1 MTVHSKQPMLIR
13 RLIAITALAA
23 GSTLAQTPATPTPA
37 TSDAQ
42 EQALTPDGPGYS
54 ITAKSTLVLVP
65 ALVKTKSGQLV
76 YTLKADDFILTDDGI
91 PQPLRLE
98 EDNGGQPLAMVIVVE
113 VGGAG
118 REHLQDYQNLG
129 PVLDAMLGGIPH
141 KVAIVAFDS
150 TPTLVHHFSSHLD
163 SITQTLASQEPG
175 DSAASTLDAINFAV
189 DQLRPVPT
197 TYRRAILL
205 LSETHDTSSHAKLG
219 DTLRAISDT
228 NTAIYSIGFSGGRS
242 EVRGEASKANSDEPG
257 PEHGCFSH
265 DPKTDK
271 VVKDD
276 GTTGPAEE
284 GKGTQYY
291 DCFAQLLPPLRLA
304 KMAELAARSA
314 LRRNISESVAS
325 LTGGESFKF
334 KDAKTLNR
342 DLFTISNHIPNR
354 YVLSFH
360 PQNPHP
366 GLHAVSLKLKNY
378 PNLVVEA
385 RSSYWVDDDTTP
397 SVTAPSK

>member
-1 MTVHSKQPMLIR
+1 MPMK
-13 RLIAITALAA
+13 RLFAIPLLAA
-23 GSTLAQTPATPTPA
+23 ASVMAQTSAPPAQTPQ
-37 TSDAQ
+37 DAQ
-42 EQALTPDGPGYS
+42 EQPFAQGGPGYS

-76 YTLKADDFILTDDGI
+76 YTLKADDFLLTDDGV
-91 PQPLRLE
+91 PQALRLE
-98 EDNGGQPLAMVIVVE
+98 EDNGGQPLAMVICVE

-118 REHLQDYQNLG
+118 RNHLHDYDGLAAS
-129 PVLDAMLGGIPH
+129 LDNMLGGIPH

-163 SITQTLASQEPG
+163 SISQTLASQEDG
-175 DSAASTLDAINFAV
+175 DSGAAILDAINFSI

-197 TYRRAILL
+197 TYRRAVLL
-205 LSETHDTSSHAKLG
+205 FSETKDNGSHTTLNQA
-219 DTLRAISDT
+219 LRAISDT
-228 NTAIYSIGFSGGRS
+228 NTAIYSVAFSSNRAS
-242 EVRGEASKANSDEPG
+242 EAGEASKLSSNEPG

-276 GTTGPAEE
+276 GSVGPAEE

-291 DCFAQLLPPLRLA
+291 DCAAQLLPPLVLA
-304 KMAELAARSA
+304 RMAEIAVRNA
-314 LRRNISESVAS
+314 LRRNISEAVANA
-325 LTGGESFKF
+325 TGGEMFKF

-360 PQNPHP
+360 PQSPHQ
-366 GLHAVSLKLKNY
+366 GLHAVSLKLKDH
-378 PNLVVEA
+378 PELVIEA
-385 RSSYWVDDDTTP
+385 RSSYWVDDDATP
-397 SVTAPSK
+397 STVPQSK

>member
-1 MTVHSKQPMLIR
+1 MRYLPAKTL
-13 RLIAITALAA
+13 LAA
-23 GSTLAQTPATPTPA
+23 AGTLLAAACAIAQTPAATKPA
-37 TSDAQ
+37 TQDPQ
-42 EQALTPDGPGYS
+42 EQPFAQDGPSYS

-76 YTLKADDFILTDDGI
+76 YTLKADDFILTDDGVTL
-91 PQPLRLE
+91 PLHLE
-98 EDNGGQPLAMVIVVE
+98 EDNGGQPLALVICVE

-118 REHLQDYQNLG
+118 RNHLHDYDGLG
-129 PVLDAMLGGIPH
+129 AMLDNMLGAIPH

-150 TPTLVHHFSSHLD
+150 TPTLVHRYSSHLD
-163 SITQTLASQEPG
+163 SISQTLASQESG
-175 DSAASTLDAINFAV
+175 DSGSAVLDAVNFSV

-205 LSETHDTSSHAKLG
+205 LSETKDNGSHTTLAQA
-219 DTLRAISDT
+219 LRAISDT
-228 NTAIYSIGFSGGRS
+228 NTAIYSVAFSSNRA
-242 EVRGEASKANSDEPG
+242 EQAGEASKLEGTEPG

-276 GTTGPAEE
+276 GSVGPAEE
-284 GKGTQYY
+284 SKGTQYY
-291 DCFAQLLPPLRLA
+291 DCAAQLFPPLVLA
-304 KMAELAARSA
+304 RMAEIAARNM
-314 LRRNISESVAS
+314 LRKNISESVAK
-325 LTGGESFKF
+325 LTGGESFTF
-334 KDAKTLNR
+334 KNVKTLDR
-342 DLFTISNHIPNR
+342 DLFTIANHIPNR

-360 PQNPHP
+360 PQRPHP

-385 RSSYWVDDDTTP
+385 RSSYWVDDDAA
-397 SVTAPSK
+397 VAPAK

>member
-1 MTVHSKQPMLIR
+1 MLFR
-13 RLIAITALAA
+13 RLLAIIVLAA
-23 GSTLAQTPATPTPA
+23 TSAFAQTPTVPTPVP
-37 TSDAQ
+37 SDAQ
-42 EQALTPDGPGYS
+42 DQVFTPDGPGFS

-65 ALVKTKSGQLV
+65 ALVKTKAGQLV
-76 YTLKADDFILTDDGI
+76 YTLKANDFILTDDGI

-98 EDNGGQPLAMVIVVE
+98 EDNGGQPLAMVIVME

-118 REHLQDYQNLG
+118 REHLNDYQNLG

-150 TPTLVHHFSSHLD
+150 TPTLVHHFSSNLD
-163 SITQTLASQEPG
+163 SITQTLSSQEPG

-205 LSETHDTSSHAKLG
+205 LSETHDTSSHTKLV

-228 NTAIYSIGFSGGRS
+228 NTAIYSIGFSGGGS
-242 EVRGEASKANSDEPG
+242 AVRGEASKLNSDEPG
-257 PEHGCFSH
+257 PDHGCFSH

-271 VVKDD
+271 VVKED

-284 GKGTQYY
+284 SKGTQYY
-291 DCFAQLLPPLRLA
+291 DCLAQLLPPLRLA

-354 YVLSFH
+354 YMLSFH
-360 PQNPHP
+360 PLNPHP
-366 GLHAVSLKLKNY
+366 GLHAVSLKLKIY
-378 PNLVVEA
+378 PDLVVDA
-385 RSSYWVDDDTTP
+385 RSSYWVDDDNAP
-397 SVTAPSK
+397 PPVSPTAK